1 MQIFTELFASLHTS
15 SALVLDHWEE
25 DGGRGK
31 SHLTLF
37 RSGKKTFESKR
48 SSTKFWSITAL
59 CWLFKA
65 WRTLCRFIL
74 GGRLACRI
82 LRCTCLPKAK
92 SVLRDVYWEKKGF
105 EKKPKKQANHPQ
117 NIFCVPRDTF
127 FKFLCILLLNYFWR
141 LFLFNFHQKSVKGI
155 FCHSVGSLMCLQAH
169 GNDFWYSCSF
179 LWVFVIVSRLDFYS
193 LLGGGEVR
201 N

>member
-15 SALVLDHWEE
+15 SALMLDHWEE

-48 SSTKFWSITAL
+48 SSTNIWTAL

-74 GGRLACRI
+74 GGRLACHI

-92 SVLRDVYWEKKGF
+92 SVLRDMFTERRKGLKRNLKNKPTTPKTYFVYQE
-105 EKKPKKQANHPQ
+105 
-117 NIFCVPRDTF
+117 I
-127 FKFLCILLLNYFWR
+127 
-141 LFLFNFHQKSVKGI
+141 LFLS
-155 FCHSVGSLMCLQAH
+155 FCASCCWIISEGCFYLTSTRSLSKAYFVISVGSLTCLQAH

-193 LLGGGEVR
+193 FLGGGEVR

>member
-48 SSTKFWSITAL
+48 SSTNIWSITAL

-74 GGRLACRI
+74 GGRLACHI

-92 SVLRDVYWEKKGF
+92 SVLRDMFIERRKGL
-105 EKKPKKQANHPQ
+105 KRNLKTSQPPPKHILCTK
-117 NIFCVPRDTF
+117 RF
-127 FKFLCILLLNYFWR
+127 FGASCCWIISEGCFYLTSTRSLSKAYF
-141 LFLFNFHQKSVKGI
+141 VI
-155 FCHSVGSLMCLQAH
+155 SVGSLTCLQAH

-179 LWVFVIVSRLDFYS
+179 LWVFVIVSRLYFYS
-193 LLGGGEVR
+193 FLGGGEVR